1 MEFFITQYFLKMT
14 DWINTI
20 LIHLAVFIINFL
32 NNYVISFFDIKAI
45 SLFLNFGTWINIL
58 VFAVYLIVVI
68 VDIAE
73 EKMSDKPVNYGV
85 VFSNAIKA
93 FSFALLARWI
103 GEWSM
108 ELSNTIT
115 TLFGIELQADSIAL
129 SIQNILKKEAFI
141 LSESIIQTITP
152 VIDFRISDLLNIIFW
167 LILLIA
173 LIYFTV
179 VSLKRFGEMFVHI
192 LTSALYIPDILRGDT
207 TKMGDWLRQ
216 MTSIV
221 LTYMIIYI
229 LFFLGC
235 GFFNADNVIFS
246 IVCWISMP
254 SVSKIL
260 NKFGWSSGTQGNFG
274 AIALQTGAM
283 MIR

>member
-1 MEFFITQYFLKMT
+1 MDFFMTQYFLKSL

-20 LIHLAVFIINFL
+20 LVHLAVFVINFL
-32 NNYVISFFDIKAI
+32 NNYVISFFDIKAVV
-45 SLFLNFGTWINIL
+45 LFLNFGTWINVL

-85 VFSNAIKA
+85 VFTNALKA
-93 FSFALLARWI
+93 FSFALLARLI

-115 TLFGIELQADSIAL
+115 SIFGLQLQPDTTAL
-129 SIQNILKKEAFI
+129 SINR
-141 LSESIIQTITP
+141 IITKIGTYELPIPMP
-152 VIDFRISDLLNIIFW
+152 VPDIHIADFFNIIFW
-167 LILLIA
+167 LIILIA
-173 LIYFTV
+173 TIYFAVT
-179 VSLKRFGEMFVHI
+179 SLKRFGEMFVHI

-216 MTSIV
+216 MLSIV

-235 GFFNADNVIFS
+235 GFFDSDNVILS
-246 IVCWISMP
+246 LVCWLAMP

>member
-1 MEFFITQYFLKMT
+1 MDFFMTQYFLKSL

-20 LIHLAVFIINFL
+20 LVHLAVFVINFL
-32 NNYVISFFDIKAI
+32 NNYVISFFDIKAVV
-45 SLFLNFGTWINIL
+45 LFLNFGTWINVL
-58 VFAVYLIVVI
+58 VFAVYLIVVV

-85 VFSNAIKA
+85 VFTNALKA
-93 FSFALLARWI
+93 FSFALLARLI

-115 TLFGIELQADSIAL
+115 SIFGLQLQPDTTAL
-129 SIQNILKKEAFI
+129 SINR
-141 LSESIIQTITP
+141 IITKIGTYELPIPMP
-152 VIDFRISDLLNIIFW
+152 VPDIHIADFFNIIFW
-167 LILLIA
+167 LIILIA
-173 LIYFTV
+173 TIYFAVT
-179 VSLKRFGEMFVHI
+179 SLKRFGEMFVHI

-216 MTSIV
+216 MLSIV

-235 GFFNADNVIFS
+235 GFFDSDNVILS
-246 IVCWISMP
+246 LVCWLTMP

>member
-1 MEFFITQYFLKMT
+1 MDFFITQYFLKSL

-20 LIHLAVFIINFL
+20 LVHLAVFIINFL
-32 NNYVISFFDIKAI
+32 NNYVISFFDIKAVV
-45 SLFLNFGTWINIL
+45 LFLNFGTWINVL

-85 VFSNAIKA
+85 VFTNALKA
-93 FSFALLARWI
+93 FSFALLARLI

-115 TLFGIELQADSIAL
+115 SIFGLQLQPDTTAL
-129 SIQNILKKEAFI
+129 SINR
-141 LSESIIQTITP
+141 IITKIGTYELPIPLP
-152 VIDFRISDLLNIIFW
+152 VPDIHIADFYNIIFW
-167 LILLIA
+167 LVVLIA
-173 LIYFTV
+173 TIYFAVT
-179 VSLKRFGEMFVHI
+179 SLKRFGEMFVHI

-216 MTSIV
+216 MLSIV

-229 LFFLGC
+229 LFFLGY
-235 GFFNADNVIFS
+235 GFFDADNVILS
-246 IVCWISMP
+246 LVCWLTMP
-254 SVSKIL
+254 SVSKTL

-274 AIALQTGAM
+274 TVALQTGAM

>member
-1 MEFFITQYFLKMT
+1 MDFFMTQYFLKSL

-20 LIHLAVFIINFL
+20 LVHLAVFVINFL
-32 NNYVISFFDIKAI
+32 NNYVISFFDIKAVV
-45 SLFLNFGTWINIL
+45 LFLNFGTWINVL

-85 VFSNAIKA
+85 VFTNALKA
-93 FSFALLARWI
+93 FSFALLARLI

-115 TLFGIELQADSIAL
+115 SIFGLQLQPDTTAL
-129 SIQNILKKEAFI
+129 SINR
-141 LSESIIQTITP
+141 IITKIGTYELPIPMP
-152 VIDFRISDLLNIIFW
+152 VPDIHIADFFNIIFW
-167 LILLIA
+167 LIILIA
-173 LIYFTV
+173 TIYFAVT
-179 VSLKRFGEMFVHI
+179 SLKRFGEMFVHI

-216 MTSIV
+216 MLSIV

-235 GFFNADNVIFS
+235 GFFDSDNVILS
-246 IVCWISMP
+246 LVCWLTMP

>member
-1 MEFFITQYFLKMT
+1 MDFFMTQYFLKSL

-20 LIHLAVFIINFL
+20 LVHLAVFVINFL
-32 NNYVISFFDIKAI
+32 NNYVISFFDIKAVV
-45 SLFLNFGTWINIL
+45 LFLNFGTWINVL

-85 VFSNAIKA
+85 VFTNALKA
-93 FSFALLARWI
+93 FSFALLARLI

-115 TLFGIELQADSIAL
+115 SIFGLQLQPDTTAL
-129 SIQNILKKEAFI
+129 SINR
-141 LSESIIQTITP
+141 IITKIGTYELPIPLP
-152 VIDFRISDLLNIIFW
+152 VPDIHIADFFNIIFW
-167 LILLIA
+167 LIILIA
-173 LIYFTV
+173 TIYFAVT
-179 VSLKRFGEMFVHI
+179 SLKRFGEMFVHI

-216 MTSIV
+216 MLSIV

-235 GFFNADNVIFS
+235 GFFDSDNVILS
-246 IVCWISMP
+246 LVCWLTMP

>member
-1 MEFFITQYFLKMT
+1 MDILVTQYFLKMI

-20 LIHLAVFIINFL
+20 LVHLIAFIINIL
-32 NNYVISFFDIKAI
+32 NNYVISFFNIKAI
-45 SLFLNFGTWINIL
+45 ILFLNFSTWINLL
-58 VFAVYLIVVI
+58 VFGVYFIVVI

-73 EKMSDKPVNYGV
+73 EKMSDNPVNFGV
-85 VFSNAIKA
+85 VFTNAIKA

-115 TLFGIELQADSIAL
+115 ALFGIELQADTFSQSIKNILMELFFSVPSASIAGFQTTDLL
-129 SIQNILKKEAFI
+129 SI
-141 LSESIIQTITP
+141 
-152 VIDFRISDLLNIIFW
+152 IF
-167 LILLIA
+167 LFILLIA
-173 LIYFTV
+173 LFYFTV
-179 VSLKRFGEMFVHI
+179 ISLKRFGEMFVHI

-216 MTSIV
+216 MLSIV

-235 GFFNADNVIFS
+235 GFFDADNVILS
-246 IVCWISMP
+246 LVCWLTMP

-260 NKFGWSSGTQGNFG
+260 NKFGWSSGTQGSFG
-274 AIALQTGAM
+274 AVALQTGAM

>member
-1 MEFFITQYFLKMT
+1 MDFFITQYFLKSL

-20 LIHLAVFIINFL
+20 LVHLAVFVINFL
-32 NNYVISFFDIKAI
+32 NNYVISFFDIKAVV
-45 SLFLNFGTWINIL
+45 LFLNFGTWINVL

-85 VFSNAIKA
+85 VFTNALKA
-93 FSFALLARWI
+93 FSFALLARLI

-115 TLFGIELQADSIAL
+115 SIFGLQLQPDTTAL
-129 SIQNILKKEAFI
+129 SINR
-141 LSESIIQTITP
+141 IITKIGTYELP
-152 VIDFRISDLLNIIFW
+152 IPMPIPDIHIADFFNIIFW
-167 LILLIA
+167 LIILIA
-173 LIYFTV
+173 TIYFAVT
-179 VSLKRFGEMFVHI
+179 SLKRFGEMFVHI

-216 MTSIV
+216 MLSIV

-235 GFFNADNVIFS
+235 GFFDSDNVILS
-246 IVCWISMP
+246 LVCWLTMP

>member
-1 MEFFITQYFLKMT
+1 MDFFMTQYFLKSL

-20 LIHLAVFIINFL
+20 LVHLAVFVINFL
-32 NNYVISFFDIKAI
+32 NNYVISFFDIKAVV
-45 SLFLNFGTWINIL
+45 LFLNFGTWINVL

-85 VFSNAIKA
+85 VFTNALKA
-93 FSFALLARWI
+93 FSFALLARLI

-115 TLFGIELQADSIAL
+115 SIFGLQLQPDTTAL
-129 SIQNILKKEAFI
+129 SINRIIKKIGTYELPI
-141 LSESIIQTITP
+141 PMP
-152 VIDFRISDLLNIIFW
+152 VPDIHIADFFNIIFW
-167 LILLIA
+167 LIILIA
-173 LIYFTV
+173 TIYFAVT
-179 VSLKRFGEMFVHI
+179 SLKRFGEMFVHI

-216 MTSIV
+216 MLSIV

-235 GFFNADNVIFS
+235 GFFDSDNVILS
-246 IVCWISMP
+246 LVCWLTMP

>member
-1 MEFFITQYFLKMT
+1 MDFFMTQYFLKSL

-20 LIHLAVFIINFL
+20 LVHLAVFVINFL
-32 NNYVISFFDIKAI
+32 NNYVISFFDIKAVV
-45 SLFLNFGTWINIL
+45 LFLNFGTWINVL

-85 VFSNAIKA
+85 VFTNALKA
-93 FSFALLARWI
+93 FSFALLARLI

-115 TLFGIELQADSIAL
+115 SIFGLQLQPDTTAL
-129 SIQNILKKEAFI
+129 SINR
-141 LSESIIQTITP
+141 IITKIGTYELPIPMP
-152 VIDFRISDLLNIIFW
+152 VPDIHIADFFNIIFW
-167 LILLIA
+167 LVILIA
-173 LIYFTV
+173 TIYFAVT
-179 VSLKRFGEMFVHI
+179 SLKRFGEMFVHI

-216 MTSIV
+216 MLSIV

-229 LFFLGC
+229 LFFLGY
-235 GFFNADNVIFS
+235 GFFDADNVILS
-246 IVCWISMP
+246 LVCWLTMP

>member
-1 MEFFITQYFLKMT
+1 MDFFITQYFLKSL

-20 LIHLAVFIINFL
+20 LVHLAVFVINFL
-32 NNYVISFFDIKAI
+32 NNYVISFFDIKAVV
-45 SLFLNFGTWINIL
+45 LFLNFGTWINVL

-85 VFSNAIKA
+85 VFTNALKA
-93 FSFALLARWI
+93 FSFALLARLI

-115 TLFGIELQADSIAL
+115 SIFGLQLQPDTTAL
-129 SIQNILKKEAFI
+129 SINR
-141 LSESIIQTITP
+141 IITKIGTYELPIPMP
-152 VIDFRISDLLNIIFW
+152 VPDIHIADFFNIIFW
-167 LILLIA
+167 LIILIA
-173 LIYFTV
+173 TIYFAVT
-179 VSLKRFGEMFVHI
+179 SLKRFGEMFVHI

-216 MTSIV
+216 MLSIV

-235 GFFNADNVIFS
+235 GFFDSDNVILS
-246 IVCWISMP
+246 LVCWLTMP

>member
-1 MEFFITQYFLKMT
+1 MDFFMTQYFLKSL

-20 LIHLAVFIINFL
+20 LVHLAVFVINFL
-32 NNYVISFFDIKAI
+32 NNYVISFFDIKAVV
-45 SLFLNFGTWINIL
+45 LFLNFGTWINVL

-85 VFSNAIKA
+85 VFTNALKA
-93 FSFALLARWI
+93 FSFALLARLI

-115 TLFGIELQADSIAL
+115 SIFGLQLQPDTTAL
-129 SIQNILKKEAFI
+129 SINR
-141 LSESIIQTITP
+141 IITKIGTYELP
-152 VIDFRISDLLNIIFW
+152 IPMPIPDIHIADFFNIIFW
-167 LILLIA
+167 LIILIA
-173 LIYFTV
+173 TIYFAVT
-179 VSLKRFGEMFVHI
+179 SLKRFGEMFVHI

-216 MTSIV
+216 MLSIV

-235 GFFNADNVIFS
+235 GFFDSDNVILS
-246 IVCWISMP
+246 LVCWLTMP

>member
-1 MEFFITQYFLKMT
+1 MDFFMTQYFLKRL

-20 LIHLAVFIINFL
+20 LVHLAVFVINFL
-32 NNYVISFFDIKAI
+32 NNYVISFFDIKAVV
-45 SLFLNFGTWINIL
+45 LFLNFGTWINVL

-85 VFSNAIKA
+85 VFTNALKA
-93 FSFALLARWI
+93 FSFALLARLI

-115 TLFGIELQADSIAL
+115 SIFGLQLQPDTTAL
-129 SIQNILKKEAFI
+129 SINR
-141 LSESIIQTITP
+141 IITKIGTYELPIPMP
-152 VIDFRISDLLNIIFW
+152 VPDIHIADFFNIIFW
-167 LILLIA
+167 LIILIA
-173 LIYFTV
+173 TIYFAVT
-179 VSLKRFGEMFVHI
+179 SLKRFGEMFVHI

-216 MTSIV
+216 MLSIV

-235 GFFNADNVIFS
+235 GFFDSDNVILS
-246 IVCWISMP
+246 LVCWLTMP

>member
-1 MEFFITQYFLKMT
+1 MDFFMTQYFLKCL

-20 LIHLAVFIINFL
+20 LVHLAVFVINFL
-32 NNYVISFFDIKAI
+32 NNYVISFFDIKAVV
-45 SLFLNFGTWINIL
+45 LFLNFGTWINVL

-85 VFSNAIKA
+85 VFTNALKA
-93 FSFALLARWI
+93 FSFALLARLI

-115 TLFGIELQADSIAL
+115 SIFGLQLQPDTTAL
-129 SIQNILKKEAFI
+129 SINR
-141 LSESIIQTITP
+141 IITKIGTYELPIPMP
-152 VIDFRISDLLNIIFW
+152 VPDIHIADFFNIIFW
-167 LILLIA
+167 LIILIA
-173 LIYFTV
+173 TIYFAVT
-179 VSLKRFGEMFVHI
+179 SLKRFGEMFVHI

-216 MTSIV
+216 MLSIV

-235 GFFNADNVIFS
+235 GFFDSDNVILS
-246 IVCWISMP
+246 LVCWLTMP